1 MSERGADEDVKAFLD
16 RARHGDR
23 QALDQLLSRFVQPVY
38 RFGMQMCRDEEDAK
52 EVLQDTLLAAART
65 VGNFRGDAS
74 VSTWLYTI
82 ARSFC
87 IKRRRRSKH
96 APSEIVS
103 LDAAGED
110 RPSSTVS
117 DAAKGPEEVA
127 SDSQLGRALAAA
139 IDSLEPAQKEVLLLR
154 DVEGLTAPEVAEVL
168 GLGVEAVKS
177 RLHRARVAVR
187 EKLTAYVEEGPL
199 PAAGPGCVDI
209 VSLYSKH
216 LEGDVDAAT
225 CARMEEH
232 LASCPR
238 CSSACTSLRE
248 TLALC
253 KTSGPRVPPH
263 VQAAVREAVKGILS
277 LPGRPSP

>member
-1 MSERGADEDVKAFLD
+1 MAERTDDKDVQAFLEA
-16 RARHGDR
+16 ARHGDR
-23 QALDQLLSRFVQPVY
+23 QALDQLLSHFVQPVY

-96 APSEIVS
+96 APTDVVS
-103 LDAAGED
+103 LDAATEI
-110 RPSSTVS
+110 RPGVAVS
-117 DAAKGPEEVA
+117 DTRRQPDEVA
-127 SDSQLGRALAAA
+127 SDTQLGRALAAA
-139 IDSLEPAQKEVLLLR
+139 IESLEPSQKEVLLLR
-154 DVEGLTAPEVAEVL
+154 DVEGLTAPEVAKVL
-168 GLGVEAVKS
+168 GIGVEAVKS

-187 EKLTAYVEEGPL
+187 EKLAAYVEEGPA
-199 PAAGPGCVDI
+199 PAAGPDCVDI

-216 LEGDVDAAT
+216 LEGDVDADT
-225 CARMEEH
+225 CARMERH
-232 LASCPR
+232 LAECPR
-238 CSSACTSLRE
+238 CSSACSSLRE

-253 KTSGPRVPPH
+253 RTSGPRVPPH
-263 VQAAVREAVKGILS
+263 VQQAVRDALKGILS